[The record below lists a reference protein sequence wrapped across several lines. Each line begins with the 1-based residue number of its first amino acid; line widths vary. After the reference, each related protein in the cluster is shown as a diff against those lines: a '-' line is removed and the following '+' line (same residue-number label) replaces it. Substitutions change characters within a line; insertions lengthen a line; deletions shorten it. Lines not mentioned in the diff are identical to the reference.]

1 MKTLTLL
8 LTAIAFSTLQI
19 SAQPYV
25 TNEQTKTD
33 LASVAS
39 ENELINVRYF
49 YYPNLQAYFDRTTST
64 YLYTRNGQDWIESSN
79 LPNGLRGYSMS
90 NGKRVPITDYDGDEP
105 YEKLEAHKKA
115 FPANYSTKK
124 PLPTKESDNKIL
136 ASN

>member
-8 LTAIAFSTLQI
+8 LIAIAFSTLQA
-19 SAQPYV
+19 SAQPYN
-25 TNEQTKTD
+25 TNDQTKTD
-33 LASVAS
+33 LTSVS
-39 ENELINVRYF
+39 SDTELLNVRYF

-64 YLYTRNGQDWIESSN
+64 YLYTRNGQDWIESAN

-90 NGKRVPITDYDGDEP
+90 NGNRVPLTDYDGDEP
-105 YEKLEAHKKA
+105 YESLDTHKKL

-124 PLPTKESDNKIL
+124 IPSKDTDTKSL